1 MLGLAKELIYFPGP
15 LDFFEVTLGFLVF
28 VKSADDWDEG
38 AKKRAA
44 GWAG

>member
-15 LDFFEVTLGFLVF
+15 LDFFEVTLGFLVI
-28 VKSADDWDEG
+28 VKSADGD
-38 AKKRAA
+38 KKRAA